1 MPVSVAKVIKP
12 LVRKQGLCTDHFVF
26 NDRLKDGPKGQQRR
40 SLKVQGWVKGDY
52 TDAKR
57 LLEAAGWKVELV
69 EFPAGEYTQ
78 AAREFNMR
86 MQYRLRLEA

>member
-40 SLKVQGWVKGDY
+40 SLKVQGWVKSDY

-57 LLEAAGWKVELV
+57 L
-69 EFPAGEYTQ
+69 
-78 AAREFNMR
+78 
-86 MQYRLRLEA
+86 RLEA